1 MKEPLPAFGVLET
14 GATVI
19 VDFEDLT
26 LCGLYLIVVTMVAL
40 PPFTAAQWTG
50 AEAIVRP
57 GFDYIRDDILSVT
70 EVEGSGNLNLA
81 AYGNLDFLTEELWSH
96 IPYLLEQ
103 YLRKRGGAPLGLP
116 MQNYLTL
123 LTELL
128 IKHTL
133 KWGCKTSWLAVSYV
147 L

>member
-50 AEAIVRP
+50 AEAIVGP
-57 GFDYIRDDILSVT
+57 GFDYVRDDILSVT
-70 EVEGSGNLNLA
+70 EVEGNGNLNLA

-103 YLRKRGGAPLGLP
+103 YLRKRTPPLLNCPRKLDIFLP
-116 MQNYLTL
+116 TKFFL
-123 LTELL
+123 
-128 IKHTL
+128 
-133 KWGCKTSWLAVSYV
+133 
-147 L
+147 